1 MSSPFKRL
9 IANDLKA
16 VWYSELEEFWEL
28 HSIDKVSMRVI
39 VDNDELIRRSA
50 KRVYTA
56 SDSGLYA
63 GHKLIMVQASEF
75 GAKPAIGNQLLFDT
89 RRYKVVDV
97 DSQDGLYIIELEAY
111 RS

>member
-1 MSSPFKRL
+1 MSSFKDQV
-9 IANDLKA
+9 AADLGS
-16 VWYSELEEFWEL
+16 VWFSDREEFWET
-28 HSIDKVSMRVI
+28 HSVNNVDMHVV

-63 GHKLIMVQASEF
+63 GHRLIMVRASEY
-75 GAKPAIGNQLLFDT
+75 GAKPAIGNQIIFDA

-97 DSQDGLYIIELEAY
+97 DAQSGLYVIEMEAL

>member
-1 MSSPFKRL
+1 MSAFKNL
-9 IANDLKA
+9 VASDLGE
-16 VWYSELEEFWEL
+16 VWFSDLEEFWDTHTINNVE
-28 HSIDKVSMRVI
+28 MRVI

-63 GHKLIMVQASEF
+63 GHKLLMVRASEY
-75 GAKPAIGNQLLFDT
+75 GAKPAIGNQIIFDN
-89 RRYKVVDV
+89 RRYKVADV
-97 DSQDGLYIIELEAY
+97 DSQSGLFIIELEAF

>member
-1 MSSPFKRL
+1 MSTFK
-9 IANDLKA
+9 DLVADDLGA
-16 VWYSELEEFWEL
+16 VWFSDLEEFWETHTL
-28 HSIDKVSMRVI
+28 NGAEMRVV

-63 GHKLIMVQASEF
+63 GHKLLMVRASEY
-75 GAKPAIGNQLLFDT
+75 GNKPAIGNQLLFDN

-97 DSQDGLYIIELEAY
+97 DSQAGLYIIEMEAF

>member
-1 MSSPFKRL
+1 MSAFKDQV
-9 IANDLKA
+9 ASDLGS
-16 VWYSELEEFWEL
+16 VWFSDLEEFWET
-28 HSIDKVSMRVI
+28 HSVNSIDMRVV

-63 GHKLIMVQASEF
+63 GHRLIMVRASEY
-75 GAKPAIGNQLLFDT
+75 GAKPAIGNQIQFDN

-97 DSQDGLYIIELEAY
+97 DSQSGMYVIELEAF

>member
-1 MSSPFKRL
+1 MSAFKQQV
-9 IANDLKA
+9 AADLGQ
-16 VWYSELEEFWEL
+16 VWFSDLEEFWET
-28 HSIDKVSMRVI
+28 HTINGTEMRVV
-39 VDNDELIRRSA
+39 VDTDELIRRSA

-75 GAKPAIGNQLLFDT
+75 GAQPAIGNYIVFDA
-89 RRYKVVDV
+89 RRYRVVDV
-97 DSQDGLYIIELEAY
+97 DSQSGLYVIELEAL

>member
-1 MSSPFKRL
+1 MSAFKDQ
-9 IANDLKA
+9 AAADLGS
-16 VWYSELEEFWEL
+16 VWFSGLEEFWET
-28 HSIDKVSMRVI
+28 HSVNGADMRVV

-63 GHKLIMVQASEF
+63 GHKLIMVRASEY
-75 GAKPAIGNQLLFDT
+75 GAKPAIGNQILFDT

-97 DSQDGLYIIELEAY
+97 DSQSGLYVIELEAF

>member
-1 MSSPFKRL
+1 MSAFRDQVAS
-9 IANDLKA
+9 DLGS
-16 VWYSELEEFWEL
+16 VWFSDLEEFWEN
-28 HSIDKVSMRVI
+28 HSINGIDMRVV

-50 KRVYTA
+50 KRVYTV

-63 GHKLIMVQASEF
+63 GHRLIMVRASEY
-75 GAKPAIGNQLLFDT
+75 GAKPAIGNQILFDN

-97 DSQDGLYIIELEAY
+97 DAQAGLYVLELEAF

>member
-1 MSSPFKRL
+1 MSAFKNL
-9 IANDLKA
+9 IASDLGT
-16 VWYSELEEFWEL
+16 VWFSDLEEFWET
-28 HSIDKVSMRVI
+28 HTINDVEMRMV
-39 VDNDELIRRSA
+39 VDNDELIRRTA

-63 GHKLIMVQASEF
+63 GHKLIMVRASEY
-75 GAKPAIGNQLLFDT
+75 GAKPAIGNQIIFDS

-97 DSQDGLYIIELEAY
+97 DSQDGLYVIELEAF

>member
-1 MSSPFKRL
+1 MSAFK
-9 IANDLKA
+9 DLVAGDLDA
-16 VWYSELEEFWEL
+16 VWFSELEEFWTTHTVNGKE
-28 HSIDKVSMRVI
+28 MRVI

-63 GHKLIMVQASEF
+63 GHKLVMVRSSEY
-75 GAKPAIGNQLLFDT
+75 GNRPAIGNRIIFDN
-89 RRYKVVDV
+89 RRYKVVDA
-97 DSQDGLYIIELEAY
+97 DSQAGLLILELEAF

>member
-1 MSSPFKRL
+1 MSAFKNL
-9 IANDLKA
+9 IASDLGT
-16 VWYSELEEFWEL
+16 VWFSDLEEFWET
-28 HSIDKVSMRVI
+28 HTINDVEMRMV
-39 VDNDELIRRSA
+39 VDNDELIRRTA

-63 GHKLIMVQASEF
+63 GHKLIMVRASEY
-75 GAKPAIGNQLLFDT
+75 GAKPAVGNQIIFDS

-97 DSQDGLYIIELEAY
+97 DSQSGLYVIELEAF

>member
-1 MSSPFKRL
+1 MSAFKDI
-9 IANDLKA
+9 IASDLGE
-16 VWYSELEEFWEL
+16 VWFSDLEEFWET
-28 HSIDKVSMRVI
+28 HIINSKEMRVI
-39 VDNDELIRRSA
+39 VDNDELIRRSV

-63 GHKLIMVQASEF
+63 GHRLIMVRSSEY
-75 GAKPAIGNQLLFDT
+75 GAKPAIGNQIIFDT

-97 DSQDGLYIIELEAY
+97 DSQAGLYIIELEAF

>member
-1 MSSPFKRL
+1 MSAFKDQ
-9 IANDLKA
+9 IASDLGS
-16 VWYSELEEFWEL
+16 VWFSGLEEFWET
-28 HSIDKVSMRVI
+28 HSINSVDMRVV
-39 VDNDELIRRSA
+39 VDNDELIRRST

-63 GHKLIMVQASEF
+63 GHKLIMVMASEY
-75 GAKPAIGNQLLFDT
+75 GAKPAIGNQILFDN

-97 DSQDGLYIIELEAY
+97 DSQSGLYVIELEAF

>member
-1 MSSPFKRL
+1 MSAFKDQV
-9 IANDLKA
+9 ASDLGS
-16 VWYSELEEFWEL
+16 VWFSDLEEFWET
-28 HSIDKVSMRVI
+28 HSINGIDMRVV

-50 KRVYTA
+50 KRVYTE

-63 GHKLIMVQASEF
+63 GHRLIMVRASEY
-75 GAKPAIGNQLLFDT
+75 GAKPAIGNQIQFDT

-97 DSQDGLYIIELEAY
+97 DSQSGMYVIELEAF